1 MSIRSSIAR
10 TAFETLRS
18 NPAHTLMSISGLV
31 IGVAALVG
39 VLSLADGME
48 DFAREQVNTTTDLQ
62 TIQVSVLSSKMVDG
76 VSVRRASV
84 PTFSTES
91 AATLQSMLEAQAT
104 AVLYTRRNA
113 LIELQAD
120 SIKTAA
126 PVVAVSEG
134 VINMMPGELM
144 HGRLVEQSEFQTSTP
159 VGVVS
164 SALASKIAGEDLAAA
179 LERFILVDS
188 VAIRIVGV
196 VEPKGLFSVGLMVP
210 LGIPGIMP
218 IDQAPSLVVKANE
231 VENVPAIKTKI
242 EAWADSEFEDG
253 SDVLSIQTNNMRVE
267 QVQKG
272 VLLFKIIMGLITGI
286 SVLVGGVGIMNVLMM
301 SVKERTKE
309 IGVRKAVGAKRSH
322 IVFQFMV
329 ESVSIS
335 AVGCTVGLLTGLGAV
350 YAITPIIR
358 KVTDIPFQAG
368 FSLTTLIVIAL
379 TAAAVGIIFGTYP
392 AYSAARLNPVDA
404 IRYE

>member
-1 MSIRSSIAR
+1 M
-10 TAFETLRS
+10 
-18 NPAHTLMSISGLV
+18 
-31 IGVAALVG
+31 
-39 VLSLADGME
+39 
-48 DFAREQVNTTTDLQ
+48 
-62 TIQVSVLSSKMVDG
+62 
-76 VSVRRASV
+76 
-84 PTFSTES
+84 
-91 AATLQSMLEAQAT
+91 
-104 AVLYTRRNA
+104 
-113 LIELQAD
+113 
-120 SIKTAA
+120 
-126 PVVAVSEG
+126 AVSEG

-188 VAIRIVGV
+188 VAIRIVGI